1 MLPYESFVN
10 QLSRDFDTIP
20 DTSETKSGVI
30 FPLFGANDTAEGIIL
45 TERAKHLK
53 SHPGQISF
61 PGGVMEKAD
70 PNLLVTALREWEEEM
85 GVGRNSLDVLGKLE
99 GLHTRTGFHITPFLA
114 KYNGDF
120 CFSRNV
126 DEVEQIILLPF
137 ADLWTKPFY
146 AIEIP
151 GREPKHF
158 AYYFDLPDGL
168 LWGATCEMIL
178 RFLKDHS
185 HFDRSPQIVKPNL
198 TKPPFLDPKTL

>member
-1 MLPYESFVN
+1 MLPYQSFVN
-10 QLSRDFDTIP
+10 QLSRDFDAIP

-30 FPLFGANDTAEGIIL
+30 FPLFGSKETAEGIIL

-61 PGGVMEKAD
+61 PGGVMETSD

-85 GVGRNSLDVLGKLE
+85 GVERTALDILGKLQ

-114 KYNGDF
+114 KYDGDF
-120 CFSRNV
+120 TFSQNK
-126 DEVEQIILLPF
+126 DEVERIILLPF
-137 ADLWTKPFY
+137 SDLWTRPFY
-146 AIEIP
+146 AIQIP
-151 GREPKHF
+151 GREPNHF

-178 RFLKDHS
+178 RFLKEHS
-185 HFDRSPQIVKPNL
+185 PFDRSPQIVQPNL
-198 TKPPFLDPKTL
+198 TKPPYLDPKSL

>member
-1 MLPYESFVN
+1 MLPYKSFVEK
-10 QLSRDFDTIP
+10 LSRDFDQIP

-30 FPLFGANDTAEGIIL
+30 FPLFGSNETAEGIIL

-61 PGGVMEKAD
+61 PGGVMEQRD

-85 GVGRNSLDVLGKLE
+85 GVHRNSLDVLGKLE

-120 CFSRNV
+120 TFSKNEE
-126 DEVEQIILLPF
+126 EVERIILLPF
-137 ADLWTKPFY
+137 SELLTKPFY

-151 GREPKHF
+151 GREPRHF

-178 RFLKDHS
+178 RFLKDNS
-185 HFDRSPQIVKPNL
+185 SFDRSPQIVKANL
-198 TKPPFLDPKTL
+198 AKPPFLDPKSL

>member
-1 MLPYESFVN
+1 MLPYESFVEK
-10 QLSRDFDTIP
+10 LSRDFDSIP
-20 DTSETKSGVI
+20 ETSETKSGVI
-30 FPLFGANDTAEGIIL
+30 FPLFGTNTTAEGIIL
-45 TERAKHLK
+45 TERSKHLK

-61 PGGVMEKAD
+61 PGGVMEPSD

-85 GVGRNSLDVLGKLE
+85 GVKQSSLDVLGKLE

-120 CFSRNV
+120 AFSKNV
-126 DEVEQIILLPF
+126 AEVERVILLPF
-137 ADLWTKPFY
+137 SELWTKPFY

-151 GREPKHF
+151 NREPKHF

-185 HFDRSPQIVKPNL
+185 SFDRTPQVVKPNL
-198 TKPPFLDPKTL
+198 VKPPFFDPKSL